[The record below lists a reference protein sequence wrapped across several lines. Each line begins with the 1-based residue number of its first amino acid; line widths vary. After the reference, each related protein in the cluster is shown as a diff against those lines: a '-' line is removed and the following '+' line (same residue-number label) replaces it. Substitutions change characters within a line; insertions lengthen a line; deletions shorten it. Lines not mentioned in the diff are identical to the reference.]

1 MTTACSSLERNHA
14 LGCRFGRERERTEIS
29 HVVFLTLGRTGKQ
42 GKVKL
47 DLDAV
52 LKQAA
57 QKVEQ
62 TEVHEEYVV

>member
-1 MTTACSSLERNHA
+1 M
-14 LGCRFGRERERTEIS
+14 
-29 HVVFLTLGRTGKQ
+29 VFLTLDRTGKE

-62 TEVHEEYVV
+62 TEVHGKYVV

>member
-1 MTTACSSLERNHA
+1 M
-14 LGCRFGRERERTEIS
+14 
-29 HVVFLTLGRTGKQ
+29 VFLTLGRTGKQ

-62 TEVHEEYVV
+62 TEVHEEYAV